1 MADHDIVVVG
11 ASAGGLEA
19 LARLV
24 RSLPDDLPAAVFVV
38 LHVPPPPPARC
49 PTSSPGRGRL
59 PASDAKDLEPIE
71 SGHVYVAPPDRHLL
85 LQADHVHLSRS
96 AEGGA
101 GDRAGTVGCVERR
114 RGGGCGPPGLVR
126 GGDRRG
132 ATRCRRRGPEVT
144 AAP

>member
-24 RSLPDDLPAAVFVV
+24 GSLPDDLPAAVFVV

-85 LQADHVHLSRS
+85 LQADHVHLIR
-96 AEGGA
+96 
-101 GDRAGTVGCVERR
+101 
-114 RGGGCGPPGLVR
+114 VR
-126 GGDRRG
+126 GGMSGRPCGNGRLRR
-132 ATRCRRRGPEVT
+132 ATPRRRVRAARPGPRR
-144 AAP
+144 

>member
-24 RSLPDDLPAAVFVV
+24 GSLPDDLPAAVFVV

-71 SGHVYVAPPDRHLL
+71 SGHVYVAR
-85 LQADHVHLSRS
+85 QTATCCSRPTTSTSAGS
-96 AEGGA
+96 AEG
-101 GDRAGTVGCVERR
+101 
-114 RGGGCGPPGLVR
+114 
-126 GGDRRG
+126 
-132 ATRCRRRGPEVT
+132 
-144 AAP
+144 